1 MGPGQAEK
9 AVFAAESIFWGCP
22 GKSIKALLPFH
33 GMRED
38 FGAF

>member
-1 MGPGQAEK
+1 MVPGQAEK
-9 AVFAAESIFWGCP
+9 ALFAAETIFWGCP
-22 GKSIKALLPFH
+22 GKSIKGLLPLH